1 MRSPS
6 GTSPSR
12 YLAISILLLAAALA
26 ACGEETGFSG
36 VSPSERVG
44 ALSRAE
50 MRELCTWAIE
60 EQGGE
65 GAMSDCG
72 GGNSVTLDTID
83 ACVDEQDDY
92 ADCSLTVAQLES
104 CVLAVDGDPCQ
115 VLSKASCQ
123 ALRECLFSS

>member
-6 GTSPSR
+6 GTS
-12 YLAISILLLAAALA
+12 AGMSILLLAAALA
-26 ACGEETGFSG
+26 TCGEETGFSG

-50 MRELCTWAIE
+50 MRELCTWSIE

-115 VLSKASCQ
+115 VLSKTACQ
-123 ALRECLFSS
+123 ALRECLFGS